1 MVASLNKL
9 AIHVVLALLVASIAL
24 PFLYLLAVSLTNET
38 IVRNMSLSK
47 VSFGAYEFLF
57 RSSDKIVASFRM
69 SVLRTVLGTVCNML
83 VSIPLAYSLSKK
95 HLPGRKAMM
104 VYIVITMVFHGG
116 LIPTYITVTSLGLV
130 NSIWAMIL
138 PALVSA
144 YNVILLRNFFMAIP
158 PSLEESARI
167 DGASDYAVLRKVV
180 LPLSTPVLATISL
193 FYAVYHWNEWFNVL
207 LYIRKSDMWT
217 MQVLL
222 RNIVMEASAVNELI
236 SMDTAGRMTPESIK
250 VSTLLVTIFPIV
262 LLYPFVQRYFIQGVM
277 LGAVKE

>member
-1 MVASLNKL
+1 MVATFSKL
-9 AIHVVLALLVASIAL
+9 AIHVVLSLLVASIAA

-38 IVRNMSLSK
+38 IVYNMSLSK
-47 VSFGAYEFLF
+47 VSFGAYEFIF
-57 RSSDKIVASFRM
+57 SSSDKIVASFRM
-69 SVLRTVLGTVCNML
+69 SVMRTALGTVCNML

-104 VYIVITMVFHGG
+104 VYIVVTMVFHGG
-116 LIPTYITVTSLGLV
+116 LIPTYITVTSLGLI

-138 PALVSA
+138 PSLVSA

-167 DGASDYAVLRKVV
+167 DGASDYAVLLKVV

-207 LYIRKSDMWT
+207 LYIRQSDMWT

-222 RNIVMEASAVNELI
+222 RNIVMEASAVNELM
-236 SMDTAGRMTPESIK
+236 SMDTAGKMTPESIK
-250 VSTLLVTIFPIV
+250 VATLIVTILPIV